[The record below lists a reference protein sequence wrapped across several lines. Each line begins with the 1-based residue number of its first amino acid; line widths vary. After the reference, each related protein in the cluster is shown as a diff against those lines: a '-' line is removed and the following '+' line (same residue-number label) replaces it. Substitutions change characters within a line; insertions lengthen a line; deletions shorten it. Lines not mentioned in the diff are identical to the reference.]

1 MGVKVVG
8 VEKEGERQMHPATL
22 APRLKGSR
30 ETLLKSCLGVD
41 VEKVGEGERHTLRSG
56 VDVEGGEGERHT
68 LRVGHSHTLN
78 LVWNVHMYGVCIS
91 GQLHRHA
98 EKPLLTSI

>member
-41 VEKVGEGERHTLRSG
+41 VEKVGEGERHTLR
-56 VDVEGGEGERHT
+56 
-68 LRVGHSHTLN
+68 VGHSHTLN